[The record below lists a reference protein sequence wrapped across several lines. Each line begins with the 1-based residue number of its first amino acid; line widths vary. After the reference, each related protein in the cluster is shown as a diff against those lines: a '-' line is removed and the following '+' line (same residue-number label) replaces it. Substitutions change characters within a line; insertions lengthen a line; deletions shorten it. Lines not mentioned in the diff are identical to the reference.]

1 MHMRN
6 ISHVT
11 QHAAR
16 FYAQNVSLIPL
27 YNKIFVDG
35 RPRMRPEGYDGDT
48 CIMDPDL
55 PIYWKNWVEHN
66 ARVEIEVYEM
76 ENWVRMG
83 GNSFISWTEWKHLS
97 PFEREGLKII
107 KNQVTKEINKEV
119 QQKEADLA
127 QKMEAAKPHV
137 SPFANTPATPSFIK

>member
-1 MHMRN
+1 MRN

-11 QHAAR
+11 QHATR

-35 RPRMRPEGYDGDT
+35 RPRMRPQGYDGDT

-55 PIYWKNWVEHN
+55 PIYWKNWIEYN
-66 ARVEIEVYEM
+66 ARVDITVYEM

-83 GNSFISWTEWKHLS
+83 GNSFISWTEWKHLG
-97 PFEREGLKII
+97 PY
-107 KNQVTKEINKEV
+107 KNN
-119 QQKEADLA
+119 D
-127 QKMEAAKPHV
+127 
-137 SPFANTPATPSFIK
+137 